1 MTDKE
6 AYKAIGER
14 AEELSKRAD
23 VQKKMVEI
31 AVKDGKAEAEK
42 WLYMSAIASL
52 MNQDDIF
59 ALFRLQFCPMWVI
72 MVISVIMPV

>member
-14 AEELSKRAD
+14 AEELRKRDD

-52 MNQDDIF
+52 MN
-59 ALFRLQFCPMWVI
+59 
-72 MVISVIMPV
+72 